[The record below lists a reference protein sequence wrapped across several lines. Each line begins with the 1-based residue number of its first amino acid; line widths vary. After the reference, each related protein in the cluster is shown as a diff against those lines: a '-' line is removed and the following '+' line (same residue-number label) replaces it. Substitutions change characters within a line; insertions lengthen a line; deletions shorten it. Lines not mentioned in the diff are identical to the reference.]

1 MDLHREIEFRGLDRV
16 EKKWRFGCL
25 LVIDGNPHIIE
36 SSDISEVGHHFQQE
50 GDRPTWVI
58 PETVGQFTGLKDKN
72 GKEIYEGD
80 ILGLPETDADGV
92 QFKNRFVRV
101 VEWVNDGFFL
111 IDREERCGEVCK
123 YGDRLALEIALNSN
137 YAGIASCLKKYG
149 DYAVIGNIFDNPEL
163 IKNEE

>member
-1 MDLHREIEFRGLDRV
+1 MNREIEFRGIVDFTGKWVFGSLHKNEDGDLFILTDHGDFRV
-16 EKKWRFGCL
+16 K
-25 LVIDGNPHIIE
+25 
-36 SSDISEVGHHFQQE
+36 
-50 GDRPTWVI
+50 
-58 PETVGQFTGLKDKN
+58 PETVGQFTTHKDCKGN
-72 GKEIYEGD
+72 KIYEGD

-111 IDREERCGEVCK
+111 IDNVERCGEVRK

-149 DYAVIGNIFDNPEL
+149 DYAVIGNIHDIEKTIEKF
-163 IKNEE
+163 K